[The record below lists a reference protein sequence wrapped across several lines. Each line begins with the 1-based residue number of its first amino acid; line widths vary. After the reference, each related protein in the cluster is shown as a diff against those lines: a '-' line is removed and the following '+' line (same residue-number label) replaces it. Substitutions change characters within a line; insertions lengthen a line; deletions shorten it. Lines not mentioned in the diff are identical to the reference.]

1 MKIQKIQITIAV
13 PDDTEFVNLDK
24 ITSVIRD
31 YSDDFDAADCAIE
44 VKEIEKNTE
53 GEK

>member
-1 MKIQKIQITIAV
+1 MKIQKFEITIAV

-31 YSDDFDAADCAIE
+31 YSDSFDAVDCAIE

-53 GEK
+53 VEE